1 MGQLKIFQSTDDES
15 LALLCQMHALT
26 APVLT
31 LLGHQRRSKSS
42 TLRPDER
49 SYSYLPGRIPQCSS
63 SQGPLMHLNQVASG
77 HQHFTTQWD
86 VRQGIV
92 AMVVMQHLLQHCP
105 HGTGLI

>member
-63 SQGPLMHLNQVASG
+63 SQGPLMHPEMKLLLVINILSCK
-77 HQHFTTQWD
+77 D
-86 VRQGIV
+86 ILEDIV
-92 AMVVMQHLLQHCP
+92 VMIVMQHLLQHFP
-105 HGTGLI
+105 HRAGLT